1 MEFSNVGDQNAKRR
15 KLMVESDDADS
26 CDSDAEQGKS
36 RHETT
41 AKRQQGVSSKQKRM
55 MGSSSNNGGK
65 SLADAEQEEEL
76 PNKMVDLLVLGLPFE
91 LTEEELKSHF
101 EKFGKVVHCEV
112 CFCTHCWISDGICKN

>member
-26 CDSDAEQGKS
+26 CDSDTEQGKS

-55 MGSSSNNGGK
+55 MGSSSNIGGK
-65 SLADAEQEEEL
+65 SLADAEQEE
-76 PNKMVDLLVLGLPFE
+76 
-91 LTEEELKSHF
+91 
-101 EKFGKVVHCEV
+101 
-112 CFCTHCWISDGICKN
+112 